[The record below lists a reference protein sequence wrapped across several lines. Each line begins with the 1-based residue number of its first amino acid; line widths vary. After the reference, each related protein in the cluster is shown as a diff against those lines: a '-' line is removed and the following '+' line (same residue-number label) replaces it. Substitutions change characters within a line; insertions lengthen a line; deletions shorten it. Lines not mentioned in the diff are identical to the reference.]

1 MDERRDDTSSG
12 RAQGAAGFPTEG
24 KASRE
29 TMDERR
35 ETGDEVKREE
45 RKEKREETGD
55 ERRETGDEVKREERK
70 EKREETGGNT
80 GEDGTETGEM
90 KTKAGEAGKKKR
102 REIPWKEIRE
112 EYVAHGGSYRELGTK
127 YGIPFTQIGRRGRQ
141 ENWTELRAAA
151 DYKAMTET
159 ISRASRARARANLD
173 ALKNLNLLTA
183 KLRNYCEEMLDDPT
197 QRGKV
202 LSSGRD
208 WDGLAG
214 MLERIEGIERRM
226 MDIQSEAER
235 RAEKR
240 EEKKLRLSEKKA
252 SVAEG
257 PQEIRVV
264 MANGD
269 DFAG

>member
-12 RAQGAAGFPTEG
+12 SAGAATFPSEG

-45 RKEKREETGD
+45 RKEKREEKG
-55 ERRETGDEVKREERK
+55 R
-70 EKREETGGNT
+70 
-80 GEDGTETGEM
+80 
-90 KTKAGEAGKKKR
+90 KR

-112 EYVAHGGSYRELGTK
+112 EYVRHAGSYRELGTK
-127 YGIPFTQIGRRGRQ
+127 YGVAFTQIGRRARA

-159 ISRASRARARANLD
+159 VLRASKARARANLE
-173 ALKNLNLLTA
+173 ALQNLNLLTA

-208 WDGLAG
+208 WEGIAG

-240 EEKKLRLSEKKA
+240 EEKKLKLQEEKA
-252 SVAEG
+252 GEAAG
-257 PQEIRVV
+257 PKEIRVV
-264 MANGD
+264 LNNGEEYD
-269 DFAG
+269 A

>member
-12 RAQGAAGFPTEG
+12 RAGAATFPSEG

-29 TMDERR
+29 T
-35 ETGDEVKREE
+35 TGDEVKREE
-45 RKEKREETGD
+45 RKEKREETG
-55 ERRETGDEVKREERK
+55 R
-70 EKREETGGNT
+70 
-80 GEDGTETGEM
+80 
-90 KTKAGEAGKKKR
+90 KR

-159 ISRASRARARANLD
+159 VLRASKARARANLE

-226 MDIQSEAER
+226 LDVQSEADR
-235 RAEKR
+235 RAEER
-240 EEKKLRLSEKKA
+240 EKKKLRLQEIKA
-252 SVAEG
+252 EQGEG
-257 PQEIRVV
+257 PKEIKVV
-264 MANGD
+264 MENGD
-269 DFAG
+269 EFAR

>member
-12 RAQGAAGFPTEG
+12 SAGAATFPSEG

-45 RKEKREETGD
+45 RKEKREEKG
-55 ERRETGDEVKREERK
+55 R
-70 EKREETGGNT
+70 
-80 GEDGTETGEM
+80 
-90 KTKAGEAGKKKR
+90 KR

-112 EYVAHGGSYRELGTK
+112 EYVRHAGSYRELGTK
-127 YGIPFTQIGRRGRQ
+127 YGVAFTQIGRRARA

-159 ISRASRARARANLD
+159 VLRASKARARANLE
-173 ALKNLNLLTA
+173 ALQNLNLLTA

-226 MDIQSEAER
+226 LDVQSEADR
-235 RAEKR
+235 RAEER
-240 EEKKLRLSEKKA
+240 EKKKLRLQEIKA
-252 SVAEG
+252 EQGEG
-257 PQEIRVV
+257 PKEIKVV
-264 MANGD
+264 MENGD
-269 DFAG
+269 EFAH